1 MNTPMKE
8 ANQKLQHEMSS
19 IHQTLNSEAK
29 ILERYLK
36 YRGIEDA
43 DLWETINVLKRTCE
57 KSKAILK
64 KHYEET
70 GVPINAEP

>member
-1 MNTPMKE
+1 MKE

-19 IHQTLNSEAK
+19 VHQTLNSEAK

-36 YRGIEDA
+36 YYDIEDPV
-43 DLWETINVLKRTCE
+43 LWGTITVLKRTCE

-70 GVPINAEP
+70 GVPINAEPAKT